1 MQNFSSIPQSQV
13 TCGNISQFQNV
24 ISEFAK
30 ANKVSRAKVE
40 AFTAAIVASIPKQP
54 SKENTGK
61 GRPMSEKT
69 RALHKAIID
78 TINNGYQSKRDAAL
92 VRKVVSVDYP
102 DMDKVTFNNALQT
115 LVKQGKIYRAGKA
128 KTGSR
133 GRQPFILTTNKPE
146 GVLK

>member
-1 MQNFSSIPQSQV
+1 MENIAESQV
-13 TCGNISQFQNV
+13 AAGNISQFQNV

-40 AFTAAIVASIPKQP
+40 AFTAAIVSSIPKQHN
-54 SKENTGK
+54 KESAGK

-69 RALHKAIID
+69 QALHKAIID
-78 TINNGYQSKRDAAL
+78 TINNGYQSKRDAVL

-102 DMDKVTFNNALQT
+102 DLEKVTFNNALQA
-115 LVKQGKIYRAGKA
+115 LVKQGKIFHAGKA

-146 GVLK
+146 